1 MGYSDVIWILITLIT
16 QWNLKTELSDN
27 AVTAAT
33 VWVWWQRWS
42 RLFFLISADRRTF
55 NLPCFMSGEERV
67 CADRRFRCVFFI
79 TEWFTW
85 FIEDLCRCSA
95 VGNSLLCFRFRI
107 QSRASSSS
115 TGGERTWR
123 RSLNQLLFVTEVWP
137 LTSACFCLV
146 HKEGVTFCPPLCKT
160 TDYFNDHFLD

>member
-1 MGYSDVIWILITLIT
+1 MQSPQQQYECGDKGEADYSFWYQLTGERLTSRASCQVRSGFVQTGGFDV
-16 QWNLKTELSDN
+16 
-27 AVTAAT
+27 
-33 VWVWWQRWS
+33 
-42 RLFFLISADRRTF
+42 FFLT
-55 NLPCFMSGEERV
+55 
-67 CADRRFRCVFFI
+67 

-146 HKEGVTFCPPLCKT
+146 HKECVTFCPPLCKT